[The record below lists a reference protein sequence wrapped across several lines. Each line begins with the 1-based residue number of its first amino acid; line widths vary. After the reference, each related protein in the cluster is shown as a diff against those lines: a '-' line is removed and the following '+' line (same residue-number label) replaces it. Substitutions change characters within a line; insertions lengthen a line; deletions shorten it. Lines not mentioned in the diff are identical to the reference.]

1 MNTPQIPIQQNTID
15 IRSKVHLSA
24 TGKKARK
31 SIQPANH
38 FDEES
43 DRSLVASVTPSYA
56 RARVLGIVSWQKS
69 RRNGRAK

>member
-1 MNTPQIPIQQNTID
+1 
-15 IRSKVHLSA
+15 LSA

-56 RARVLGIVSWQKS
+56 RARELGIVSWQKS